1 MIFIS
6 CESEPKFK
14 VGMYVT
20 HIQSECV
27 GIVELAYK
35 SKPEV
40 LLGDYIC
47 KIESDSGDT
56 VIKGDLMYFHVINL
70 KYSDSRA
77 VEWYHNAL
85 GKFAKKAEEQK
96 K

>member
-14 VGMYVT
+14 VGTYVT
-20 HIQSECV
+20 HIQSECI

-47 KIESDSGDT
+47 KIEPVSGSTVMKKDSAH
-56 VIKGDLMYFHVINL
+56 FHVINL
-70 KYSDSRA
+70 KYSGARA

-85 GKFAKKAEEQK
+85 GKFAKEE
-96 K
+96 